1 MEHLVGQRL
10 GQYDV
15 LEIIGKGGMAAV
27 YRARQDTVKRD
38 VAVKVIMSGLA
49 HSPDSLKRFQRE
61 AETVAS
67 LSHPH
72 ILRIFD
78 YGQHGD
84 LVYLV
89 MELLR
94 GGSLA
99 DLIRK
104 GPLPPEAASRMLDQ
118 IASALDYA
126 HKQGIIHRDFK
137 PQNVLLD
144 SEGNAYLTD
153 FGIAKILGEMTVL
166 TQSGAAMGTPLYMPP
181 EQWKGMSL
189 DARADIYALGVT
201 LFEMLTGKLPFESD
215 TPYGMMYKHLNE
227 APPSIRD
234 VRADLPPGIDQVL
247 LKAMAKDPDQRF
259 VSAGELATAFKRALA
274 SSTQMQVQPM
284 PPRPDDLKTIPELQ
298 SSRPPAQPPTRPT
311 VPTMPTPQRRSPA
324 FLGIGAT
331 VIAIV
336 LIGAFLVISRVQESS
351 ALAATGTALGQ
362 LLAGQAESATS
373 VAMVATLTATSTTP
387 TPSQASL
394 PTESPT
400 QPPTQLPT
408 QPPTAT
414 LTPTVPTATQSPAPT
429 ETASPTL
436 TLIPTATASLTATLT
451 LAPTATETASP
462 TLTFTPLPSETP
474 VPTDTDTPIPPTET
488 RTPRRSSSRLPPPP
502 DERSTI
508 PPDSVRLGE
517 FQVEWYCNDRG
528 YGTTLVNN
536 NRDWACTRSATDRTV
551 VFVLRVQDLDTICRH
566 TYHSGAFAIRDQR
579 KPIPAHNWSC
589 YEYRDETGVAND
601 GLGSP
606 SASITCPGA
615 LPSRLVVGG
624 RGRVTPGLPNRLR
637 SRPSTTGS
645 YLGQMMPGDIFFVL
659 EGPVCAQDKA
669 WWRVRY
675 NGIEGWTPEGDAN
688 TYWVEPLR

>member
-38 VAVKVIMSGLA
+38 VAVKVITSGLA

-104 GPLPPEAASRMLDQ
+104 GPLPPETASRMLDQ

-144 SEGNAYLTD
+144 GEGNAYLTD
-153 FGIAKILGEMTVL
+153 FGIAKILGEMTAL

-201 LFEMLTGKLPFESD
+201 LFEMLSGKLPFESD

-234 VRADLPPGIDQVL
+234 LRADLPPGIDQVL
-247 LKAMAKDPDQRF
+247 MKAMAKDPDQRF
-259 VSAGELATAFKRALA
+259 VSAGELARTFKAALRSTA
-274 SSTQMQVQPM
+274 QVQVPAL
-284 PPRPDDLKTIPELQ
+284 PPPPSDLKTGVELA
-298 SSRPPAQPPTRPT
+298 SIQPPTRPSA
-311 VPTMPTPQRRSPA
+311 PTMPAAPRSRPM
-324 FLGIGAT
+324 FLVIGAA
-331 VIAIV
+331 VVAIV
-336 LIGAFLVISRVQESS
+336 LIGVFLVVNQQQV
-351 ALAATGTALGQ
+351 ANLAAMAATVTGDAMTR
-362 LLAGQAESATS
+362 QAETAIS
-373 VAMVATLTATSTTP
+373 VAIIATLTEPGLPLTPLESTASLTPTFTETAPLMPTFTST
-387 TPSQASL
+387 
-394 PTESPT
+394 
-400 QPPTQLPT
+400 
-408 QPPTAT
+408 PTASATATFTFTPAATET
-414 LTPTVPTATQSPAPT
+414 LTPTETPTNTQTPSL
-429 ETASPTL
+429 TASPT
-436 TLIPTATASLTATLT
+436 
-451 LAPTATETASP
+451 
-462 TLTFTPLPSETP
+462 ETP
-474 VPTDTDTPIPPTET
+474 VPTETETPIPPTET
-488 RTPRRSSSRLPPPP
+488 STPRTQLRRTPPP
-502 DERSTI
+502 DNERGVV
-508 PPDSVRLGE
+508 PPDSIRLGE

-536 NRDWACTRSATDRTV
+536 NRDWACTTSTTNRTV
-551 VFVLRVQDLDTICRH
+551 AFVLNVADFDAICRR
-566 TYHSGAFAIRDQR
+566 TYHSRAFAIRDQR

-601 GLGSP
+601 GLGTP
-606 SASITCPGA
+606 SDTITCPGA
-615 LPSRLVVGG
+615 LPSRLVVGR

-637 SRPSTTGS
+637 SRPSTTSS
-645 YLGQMMPGDIFFVL
+645 YLGQMMPGDIFVVL
-659 EGPVCAQDKA
+659 EGPICAQDKA
-669 WWRVRY
+669 WWKVRY
-675 NGIEGWTPEGDAN
+675 NGIEGWTPEGDN
-688 TYWVEPLR
+688 TSYWVEPIG